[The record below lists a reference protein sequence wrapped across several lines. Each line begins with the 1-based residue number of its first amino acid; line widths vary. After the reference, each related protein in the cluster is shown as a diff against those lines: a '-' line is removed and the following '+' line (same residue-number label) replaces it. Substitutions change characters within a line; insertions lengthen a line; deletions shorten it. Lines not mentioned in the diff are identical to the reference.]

1 MKTTKKRIALG
12 AVGAIVAVGMFGA
25 CSDSTTPDVQS
36 APAASTAAAPAGDAP
51 TQSAPTTAAPAGD
64 APTQSAPTTAAPAGD
79 VPAEYAS
86 ALAKARSYAENM
98 HMSKAAVRDQLVSE
112 YGESFP
118 KAAADYAMANLTGI
132 DWNANALAK
141 AKSYRD
147 GMHMSNAA
155 IRKQLVSEYGEQ
167 FTAAEADYAMR
178 ELG

>member
-1 MKTTKKRIALG
+1 MKITKKRVALG

-25 CSDSTTPDVQS
+25 CSGSTTPDVQS
-36 APAASTAAAPAGDAP
+36 ASTAAASTAAAPAGDAP
-51 TQSAPTTAAPAGD
+51 SASAPV
-64 APTQSAPTTAAPAGD
+64 GD
-79 VPAEYAS
+79 VPAEYES

-132 DWNANALAK
+132 DWNANALEK

-155 IRKQLVSEYGEQ
+155 IRKQLVSEYGEK

>member
-1 MKTTKKRIALG
+1 MKITKKRVALG
-12 AVGAIVAVGMFGA
+12 AVGALVAVGMFGA

-36 APAASTAAAPAGDAP
+36 APAASTASAPAGDAP
-51 TQSAPTTAAPAGD
+51 SASAPSASAPA
-64 APTQSAPTTAAPAGD
+64 ASTPAGD
-79 VPAEYAS
+79 VPAEYES

-155 IRKQLVSEYGEQ
+155 IRKQLVSEYGEK
-167 FTAAEADYAMR
+167 FTASEADYAMR

>member
-1 MKTTKKRIALG
+1 MITKKRIALG

-25 CSDSTTPDVQS
+25 CSGSTTPDVQS
-36 APAASTAAAPAGDAP
+36 APA
-51 TQSAPTTAAPAGD
+51 
-64 APTQSAPTTAAPAGD
+64 GD
-79 VPAEYAS
+79 VPAEYES

-118 KAAADYAMANLTGI
+118 KAAADYAMANLDGI
-132 DWNANALAK
+132 DWNANALEK

-155 IRKQLVSEYGEQ
+155 IRKQLVSEYGEK

>member
-1 MKTTKKRIALG
+1 MKITKKRVALG

-25 CSDSTTPDVQS
+25 CSGSTTPDVQS

-51 TQSAPTTAAPAGD
+51 SA
-64 APTQSAPTTAAPAGD
+64 SAPAGD
-79 VPAEYAS
+79 VPAEYES

-132 DWNANALAK
+132 DWNANALEK

-155 IRKQLVSEYGEQ
+155 IRKQLVSEYGEK
-167 FTAAEADYAMR
+167 FTATEADYAMR

>member
-1 MKTTKKRIALG
+1 MITKKRIALG

-51 TQSAPTTAAPAGD
+51 TKSAP
-64 APTQSAPTTAAPAGD
+64 SASAPAGD
-79 VPAEYAS
+79 VPAEYES

>member
-64 APTQSAPTTAAPAGD
+64 

-118 KAAADYAMANLTGI
+118 KAE
-132 DWNANALAK
+132 
-141 AKSYRD
+141 S
-147 GMHMSNAA
+147 
-155 IRKQLVSEYGEQ
+155 
-167 FTAAEADYAMR
+167 
-178 ELG
+178 

>member
-1 MKTTKKRIALG
+1 MKITKKRVALG
-12 AVGAIVAVGMFGA
+12 AVGALVAVGMFSA
-25 CSDSTTPDVQS
+25 CSDSTTSDVQS
-36 APAASTAAAPAGDAP
+36 ALATPAASAP
-51 TQSAPTTAAPAGD
+51 TKSAPPA
-64 APTQSAPTTAAPAGD
+64 SA
-79 VPAEYAS
+79 PAEYAS

-112 YGESFP
+112 HGESFP
-118 KAAADYAMANLTGI
+118 EAAADYAMANITGI
-132 DWNANALAK
+132 DWNANALEK

-147 GMHMSNAA
+147 DMHMSNSA